1 MILQSKAFISSIEP
15 STLLQDEGIT
25 NSFNLF
31 PERPYCL
38 ISRILFGR
46 IILVRLQFDKRL
58 TSIMLIPVKNLNS
71 WKAFE
76 DLFLNCGIIVPMEPY
91 LKARLISLLIVVS
104 FTAEYTCVVLIL

>member
-1 MILQSKAFISSIEP
+1 MEP
-15 STLLQDEGIT
+15 STRLQDEGIT

-31 PERPYCL
+31 PEKPYCL

-76 DLFLNCGIIVPMEPY
+76 YLFFNCGIIVPMG
-91 LKARLISLLIVVS
+91 LKRCSN
-104 FTAEYTCVVLIL
+104 VVLIPSGLNSTV

>member
-1 MILQSKAFISSIEP
+1 MEP
-15 STLLQDEGIT
+15 SIRLQDEGIT

-31 PERPYCL
+31 PEKPYCL

-76 DLFLNCGIIVPMEPY
+76 YLFLNCGIIVPMG
-91 LKARLISLLIVVS
+91 LKSHLNTVLIPSGLSLETIVISLI
-104 FTAEYTCVVLIL
+104 